1 MIYGSVWRVR
11 GISGLPLEGDV
22 QVAIVEHASFVLFCG
37 TISCYEK
44 EEEAKHGAEL
54 NRHQGYTRA

>member
-1 MIYGSVWRVR
+1 MTRGSVFDMLKR
-11 GISGLPLEGDV
+11 PAHGDAR
-22 QVAIVEHASFVLFCG
+22 VAIVEHASFALFCG

-54 NRHQGYTRA
+54 NRHQGCTRA

>member
-1 MIYGSVWRVR
+1 MTRGSVSTCSNR
-11 GISGLPLEGDV
+11 PAHGDAR
-22 QVAIVEHASFVLFCG
+22 VAIVEHASFALFCG

-54 NRHQGYTRA
+54 NRH